1 MKRTAVLI
9 DGGFFFQRIMFFIR
23 KYFRKDF
30 SITAEQLARV
40 IRKIVRLHIEDSRTA
55 TRELYRVY
63 YYDCPPPSNQVR
75 LPIAS
80 EGQTSAD
87 HLNFKSHPPYQ
98 LRRDL
103 HDHLRSSRKTA
114 LRLGEL
120 AKTGEWQLN
129 AHTLKDLLRGARQ
142 WAELTNG
149 DFHYK
154 VQQKAV
160 DTKLG
165 MDITTLTLDK
175 LVDVVILVAGD
186 SDFVPA
192 AKLARMKGIDF
203 ILDPMWA
210 NTSRSLS
217 EHVDGLRSYDL
228 VKIIRDVTG
237 EVVSNPPDWWEKC
250 LGIGQQKVYAEMVI
264 AGNLDSD
271 PGVPN

>member
-9 DGGFFFQRIMFFIR
+9 DGGFFFQRTLFFIR

-40 IRKIVRLHIEDSRTA
+40 IKKIVRLHVEDSRAA

-75 LPIAS
+75 LPIAP
-80 EGQTSAD
+80 EGQTSAG
-87 HLNFKSHPPYQ
+87 HFNFKSHPPYQ

-120 AKTGEWQLN
+120 AKNGEWQLN
-129 AHTLKDLLRGARQ
+129 VHTLRDLLRGTRQ
-142 WAELTNG
+142 WAELTND

-165 MDITTLTLDK
+165 MDITTLALDK
-175 LVDVVILVAGD
+175 LVDVIILVAGD

-203 ILDPMWA
+203 VLDPMWA
-210 NTSRSLS
+210 NTSSSLS
-217 EHVDGLRSYDL
+217 EHVDGLQSYDL
-228 VKIIRDVTG
+228 VRIIRDVTG
-237 EVVSNPPDWWEKC
+237 EVVSNIPDWWQKC
-250 LGIGQQKVYAEMVI
+250 SDINLQKHYAEMTI
-264 AGNLDSD
+264 TRGLGSD
-271 PGVPN
+271 TGVFN